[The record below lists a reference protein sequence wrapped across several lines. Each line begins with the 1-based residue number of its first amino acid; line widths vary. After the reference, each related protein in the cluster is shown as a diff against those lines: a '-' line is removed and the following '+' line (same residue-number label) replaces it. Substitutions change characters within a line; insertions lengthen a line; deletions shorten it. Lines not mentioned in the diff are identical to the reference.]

1 LLLAASCLSAV
12 SVSLNSKFGLALL
25 GLQAKVDKATRQVE
39 DELRAR
45 ADAHATE
52 LVKKL
57 ERAAAL
63 MTAAA

>member
-12 SVSLNSKFGLALL
+12 SVFLNSKFRLALL
-25 GLQAKVDKATRQVE
+25 GLQAKIDKATRQVE

-52 LVKKL
+52 FEKKL